1 MNKSKHLPPSPQRT
15 PPLYAAQRGIVL
27 IMSLIMLV
35 VISMLATM
43 SMRNATSSEAVSSG
57 VRTTALASQAAEAAL
72 RFCENTTVQISGGA
86 AAPAGFNIL
95 PTSTPPIWQ
104 STANWDQVTTSV
116 YLVPLATVNNADGY
130 ATYQRSPECM
140 IERVPVVT
148 AMGAVSNTSTYVITA
163 RGFGPEVAATAGI
176 RPVGSEVWLQSTIE
190 LN

>member
-1 MNKSKHLPPSPQRT
+1 MKKIKHLPPSLQRKL
-15 PPLYAAQRGIVL
+15 PHHAPQRGIVL

-72 RFCENTTVQISGGA
+72 RYCENTTFQIRSGT

-95 PTSTPPIWQ
+95 DTSTPPLWQ

-116 YLVPLATVNNADGY
+116 FLVPLATVNNADGY
-130 ATYQRSPECM
+130 AAYKRSPECM

-148 AMGAVSNTSTYVITA
+148 ASGAVSNTSTYVITA
-163 RGFGPEVAATAGI
+163 RGFGPEVVSTAGI